1 MSGILSGLLGAARRS
16 LSALLS
22 FVAVI
27 AGVALISASASAQED
42 LDQGKSGSQLFA
54 ATCVSCHHS
63 ARGLAKDRFSVTLWL
78 YLRQHYTS
86 SSASAQTLA
95 AYLQSVDAPRG
106 KPQPTTASAK
116 AKAAATSKATVTTA
130 SEPGLRPPA
139 SVPTR

>member
-1 MSGILSGLLGAARRS
+1 MRGVPGAACRS
-16 LSALLS
+16 SS
-22 FVAVI
+22 
-27 AGVALISASASAQED
+27 ALISSIAIGFVVMALVALSGASARAQED

-54 ATCVSCHHS
+54 ASCVNCHHS
-63 ARGLAKDRFSVTLWL
+63 PRGLAKDRFSLTLWL

-106 KPQPTTASAK
+106 KPQPTTAAAK
-116 AKAAATSKATVTTA
+116 SKATVTTA

-139 SVPTR
+139 SVPGR